1 MLVPRYVRMHARIC
15 GGRLG
20 KHCLPLAKPVDPCR
34 RAGRE
39 LGARR
44 RCLRRRLRRLLRQ
57 LLLRRRRCQCS
68 RPRQAD
74 RCARRQ
80 RAGEPL
86 LGLEL
91 LQRLVL
97 VGDRRRAWKLGHVAV
112 EGDLVGV
119 IRVEGCDR
127 ASERRRLGGHRR
139 AVAVPVLRLLTAR
152 VARVARVAR
161 RQRRNL
167 VRVVGS
173 GGQQK
178 ARTAQRHL

>member
-1 MLVPRYVRMHARIC
+1 MQGYIC
-15 GGRLG
+15 GGCLG
-20 KHCLPLAKPVDPCR
+20 EHCLPLAQPVDPCR
-34 RAGRE
+34 RAGCE

-44 RCLRRRLRRLLRQ
+44 RRLRLRLRCLLRQ
-57 LLLRRRRCQCS
+57 LLLGRRRRQRA

-74 RCARRQ
+74 RRARRQ
-80 RAGEPL
+80 CAGEPL

-97 VGDRRRAWKLGHVAV
+97 VGDRRRARKFGHAAV
-112 EGDLVGV
+112 EGDLVRV

-127 ASERRRLGGHRR
+127 ASEGWRFGRHRR

-152 VARVARVAR
+152 VARVASVAR

-167 VRVVGS
+167 VRVVGG

-178 ARTAQRHL
+178 ARAAQRHL